1 MIGKCVNCGEKLSIA
16 MIMDDGTT
24 NDLLLVEAMEIVEM
38 VKLIH
43 YWHFSIIHLVHMW
56 SIYNFDYFLLLHV
69 FLGGGGSKVDQIV
82 AYKPKGLL
90 IPHVSMPANVIPP
103 WNIHKHDHMGI
114 YFQFLMLTLTMVV
127 ARSCSYERS
136 RMSGW
141 V

>member
-1 MIGKCVNCGEKLSIA
+1 

-69 FLGGGGSKVDQIV
+69 FLGGGVLRLIK
-82 AYKPKGLL
+82 LL
-90 IPHVSMPANVIPP
+90 HISQR
-103 WNIHKHDHMGI
+103 D
-114 YFQFLMLTLTMVV
+114 F
-127 ARSCSYERS
+127 
-136 RMSGW
+136 
-141 V
+141 